1 MSCLCLCRGSA
12 VSCYVCCVVLSVY
25 LTYIRTVC
33 EAGLKPR
40 FTPHLSH
47 KVGRAGH
54 LTRPNTFS
62 MSARSRLG
70 GSRTASFCIALPFAR
85 RASSREDSA
94 CRAAHTRL
102 VRTPVRNR
110 DRRPEIH
117 HEPGCR
123 GGSKASSVAMPFAG
137 KGNLFRQLLRIWVA
151 MAGRAVAKA
160 AKNEAAYGSRVK
172 PGGRSWAVL
181 AVLLGSWTS
190 TKQARPPLL
199 RNTRSIV
206 LTRHPS
212 DRL

>member
-1 MSCLCLCRGSA
+1 MSRDACVQCRVCVTCRVSA

-123 GGSKASSVAMPFAG
+123 GGSKASSAAMVFAG
-137 KGNLFRQLLRIWVA
+137 KQLEKEIFSVNYSAFGWQWRDARSRQ
-151 MAGRAVAKA
+151 GREEAP
-160 AKNEAAYGSRVK
+160 AAYGR
-172 PGGRSWAVL
+172 PG
-181 AVLLGSWTS
+181 
-190 TKQARPPLL
+190 
-199 RNTRSIV
+199 
-206 LTRHPS
+206 
-212 DRL
+212 